1 MNYKLKIALLAAT
14 LASAPIGLGAARA
27 QPVTFDIDPVHS
39 GIVFFINHLGFSNVI
54 GVAREFSGEFT
65 FDKEAPEASKLQAKV
80 KVSSICTN
88 NAQRDSDIQG
98 ADWFNATEFPE
109 INFVGTKFTRSGDK
123 QGSIAGDLTIA
134 GVTKPVTLDVTF
146 NGQGKNPWDGSLEA
160 GFTATAKLKRSEF
173 GMSANL
179 PLIGDEVTL
188 HIETEGRG
196 RT

>member
-1 MNYKLKIALLAAT
+1 MNYKLKTALLAAA

-27 QPVTFDIDPVHS
+27 QPITFDIDPVHS

-65 FDKEAPEASKLQAKV
+65 FDKDAPEASKLQAKV
-80 KVSSICTN
+80 KVSSISTN
-88 NAQRDSDIQG
+88 NAQRDGDIQG

-109 INFVGTKFTRSGDK
+109 ITFVGTKFTKSGDK
-123 QGSIAGDLTIA
+123 QGSITGDLTIA
-134 GVTKPVTLDVTF
+134 GVTKPVTLGVTF

-160 GFTATAKLKRSEF
+160 GFSATTKLKRSDF
-173 GMSANL
+173 GMTANL
-179 PLIGDEVTL
+179 PMIGDEVTL
-188 HIETEGRG
+188 RIEAEGRG

>member
-1 MNYKLKIALLAAT
+1 MKYRLKLALLAA
-14 LASAPIGLGAARA
+14 LATAPIGPATA
-27 QPVTFDIDPVHS
+27 QPITFDIDPVHS

-54 GVAREFSGEFT
+54 GVAKEFSGEFT
-65 FDKEAPEASKLQAKV
+65 FDKDAPEASKLQAKV
-80 KVSSICTN
+80 KVSSISTN

-109 INFVGTKFTRSGDK
+109 ITFVGTKFTKSSDK
-123 QGSIAGDLTIA
+123 QGTITGDLTIA

-160 GFTATAKLKRSEF
+160 GFSATAKLKRSDF
-173 GMSANL
+173 GMTANL

-188 HIETEGRG
+188 RIETEGRG
-196 RT
+196 RS